1 MSGIAAPVATVTSV
15 AIDAAQQ
22 EVLLAELAALAGSV
36 HDPVARV
43 RCEELT
49 AAVAEGAVE
58 EDLLSFFES
67 VLEMSLQTGRAR
79 RVHGPES
86 EQALLR
92 LFQQTPRG
100 GAARR
105 ATEAVNKALAALAG
119 QTIEKMLFTIQG
131 PGVFRLGVE
140 TDGCKLTLEIDRHC
154 VSVESLE
161 V

>member
-1 MSGIAAPVATVTSV
+1 LSAAAASAATAAAV
-15 AIDAAQQ
+15 AIDAVQQ
-22 EVLLAELAALAGSV
+22 EVLLAELAALAGSI
-36 HDPVARV
+36 HDPVARE

-49 AAVAEGAVE
+49 TAVAEGTVE
-58 EDLLSFFES
+58 EDLLAFLEG

-86 EQALLR
+86 EQALFR

-100 GAARR
+100 TAARR

-119 QTIEKMLFTIQG
+119 QTIEKMLFTLQG
-131 PGVFRLGVE
+131 PGVFRLGLE
-140 TDGCKLTLEIDRHC
+140 TGGCKLTLEIDRHG
-154 VSVESLE
+154 VSVESME

>member
-1 MSGIAAPVATVTSV
+1 LSAAAAPVASLAV
-15 AIDAAQQ
+15 DAAQR

-36 HDPVARV
+36 HDTEARN
-43 RCEELT
+43 RCEELA
-49 AAVAEGAVE
+49 AAVDEGAVE
-58 EDLLSFFES
+58 EELVGFLER

-119 QTIEKMLFTIQG
+119 QTIETMLFTTQG
-131 PGVFRLGVE
+131 PGVFRLGLQ
-140 TDGCKLTLEIDRHC
+140 TSGCRLTLEIDRHG
-154 VSVESLE
+154 VTVESLE

>member
-1 MSGIAAPVATVTSV
+1 MSGVAASLAPVA
-15 AIDAAQQ
+15 IDPVQR
-22 EVLLAELAALAGSV
+22 EVLLAELAALAGSI
-36 HDPVARV
+36 HDPESRG

-49 AAVAEGAVE
+49 AAVTEGTVE
-58 EDLLSFFES
+58 EDLLAFLEG

-105 ATEAVNKALAALAG
+105 ATEAVNKALASLAG
-119 QTIEKMLFTIQG
+119 QTIGKMLFTVQG
-131 PGVFRLGVE
+131 PGVFRLGLE
-140 TDGCKLTLEIDRHC
+140 TSGCRLTLEIDRHG

>member
-1 MSGIAAPVATVTSV
+1 MTAPAAPVASL
-15 AIDAAQQ
+15 AIDRAQQ

-36 HDPVARV
+36 HDPEARG

-49 AAVAEGAVE
+49 AAVAEGTVE
-58 EDLLSFFES
+58 EDLLFFLEG

-86 EQALLR
+86 EQALFR

-100 GAARR
+100 SAARR

-119 QTIEKMLFTIQG
+119 QTLEKVLFMAQG
-131 PGVFRLGVE
+131 PGTFRLGIE
-140 TDGCKLTLEIDRHC
+140 TGGCKVTLEIDRHG